1 MMNAKI
7 LSRKNSSLDYKHGHN
22 CIKILDSINLE
33 LHQNDILTIL
43 GESGSGKTSLAKL
56 FHNLLNKSV
65 KYNYELNFYNKNLLE
80 LFLMNLKQTEG
91 KNFLHLSCP
100 HTALNPLLTIN
111 KNMLVIAS
119 YKENYFEL
127 RIKPNLSQLN
137 LLALLASIFFSLNL

>member
-1 MMNAKI
+1 
-7 LSRKNSSLDYKHGHN
+7 
-22 CIKILDSINLE
+22 
-33 LHQNDILTIL
+33 
-43 GESGSGKTSLAKL
+43 
-56 FHNLLNKSV
+56 
-65 KYNYELNFYNKNLLE
+65 
-80 LFLMNLKQTEG
+80 MNLKQTEG
-91 KNFLHLSCP
+91 ENFLHLSCP

>member
-1 MMNAKI
+1 MY
-7 LSRKNSSLDYKHGHN
+7 KNIRLYIIRITK
-22 CIKILDSINLE
+22 
-33 LHQNDILTIL
+33 NDFLTIL
-43 GESGSGKTSLAKL
+43 GKSGSGKTSLAKL

-119 YKENYFEL
+119 YKEKLFRTKNKAKFE
-127 RIKPNLSQLN
+127 PT
-137 LLALLASIFFSLNL
+137 